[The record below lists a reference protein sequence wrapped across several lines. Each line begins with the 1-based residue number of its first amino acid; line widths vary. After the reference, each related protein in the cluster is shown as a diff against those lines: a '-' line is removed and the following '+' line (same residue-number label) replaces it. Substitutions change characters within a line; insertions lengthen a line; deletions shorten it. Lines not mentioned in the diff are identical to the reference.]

1 MSKNITAT
9 YSVGDRV
16 AVTLPQTSE
25 QPAPATIEKAANGW
39 FVCRLD
45 RPDLFPLAKGG
56 IVSARKDRMTLLPVG
71 AHGDAEQP
79 APAAKQSAAP
89 IPVDCP
95 ECDCDELEH
104 ETLAN
109 GKTRFTCPECDW
121 SGDYDAT
128 TGLIEDASDNDDV
141 EEALDEAEEHASK
154 MAEALRKARQRYVKT
169 TRPNGAATAHNGDV
183 IAKELRDYEPEDVC
197 KLADRIFALPIGTHL
212 AKYDHLNNGQK
223 RMNAGNRIRGAWRKQ
238 EDKEVCDRIANL
250 LGLNDQEDDEEQLA
264 SLEDRGPESLADLQP
279 VEQA

>member
-1 MSKNITAT
+1 MTKNTNTTAAT
-9 YSVGDRV
+9 FNAGDRV
-16 AVTLPQTSE
+16 FVRTAATLDTTATGTIFAISKGWYVVTLDDTNSAEVLAATKGKVSARVSSLEPM
-25 QPAPATIEKAANGW
+25 APATLPEQEDGEYHDDLDENGN
-39 FVCRLD
+39 
-45 RPDLFPLAKGG
+45 
-56 IVSARKDRMTLLPVG
+56 
-71 AHGDAEQP
+71 
-79 APAAKQSAAP
+79 P
-89 IPVDCP
+89 IPLD
-95 ECDCDELEH
+95 DDE
-104 ETLAN
+104 
-109 GKTRFTCPECDW
+109 
-121 SGDYDAT
+121 
-128 TGLIEDASDNDDV
+128 SDESDDEGDV

-212 AKYDHLNNGQK
+212 AKYEHLNNGQK

-250 LGLNDQEDDEEQLA
+250 LGLNEQEDDEEQLA